1 MTIPERLPRETGRE
15 FALRA
20 LKENI
25 ISLGLAPGCR
35 ISENELALQLGLSRT
50 PVREALLKLEKARLV
65 ELAPQ
70 RAGSVARIDYDLLE
84 ESSFLRRTL
93 EIAVVGLACAQVS
106 PAQLDALRENVSQQE
121 CDLAAGCK
129 ENLLALDNAF
139 HRELFLIAGKE
150 QTYRLMTGLTAHFD
164 RVRGMS
170 IESVA
175 DLEIVG
181 DHRVI
186 CEAVARGDEKTARRV
201 METHLNRYRVDRE
214 ALMKRYPASF
224 FKAIPYNSREG

>member
-1 MTIPERLPRETGRE
+1 MNIPERLPRETGRD

-35 ISENELALQLGLSRT
+35 ISENELAAQLGISRT
-50 PVREALLKLEKARLV
+50 PVREALIELEKARLV

-84 ESSFLRRTL
+84 ESCFLRRTL
-93 EIAVVGLACAQVS
+93 ETAVVGLACAQAS
-106 PAQLDALRENVSQQE
+106 PAQLEALRENVSQQE
-121 CDLAAGCK
+121 RDLAAGRK
-129 ENLLALDNAF
+129 ENLLTLDNAF

-181 DHRVI
+181 DHRAI
-186 CEAVARGDEKTARRV
+186 CEAVARGDEEAARRV
-201 METHLNRYRVDRE
+201 METHLSRYRVDRE
-214 ALMKRYPASF
+214 ALMKRYPASY
-224 FKAIPYNSREG
+224 FK

>member
-1 MTIPERLPRETGRE
+1 M
-15 FALRA
+15 
-20 LKENI
+20 
-25 ISLGLAPGCR
+25 
-35 ISENELALQLGLSRT
+35 
-50 PVREALLKLEKARLV
+50 REALLELEKARLV

-121 CDLAAGCK
+121 CEFLARRGARK
-129 ENLLALDNAF
+129 TSFALDNAF

-150 QTYRLMTGLTAHFD
+150 QTYRLITGLTAHFD

-181 DHRVI
+181 DHRAI
-186 CEAVARGDEKTARRV
+186 CEAVAQGDEKTARRV
-201 METHLNRYRVDRE
+201 METHLSRYRVDRE

-224 FKAIPYNSREG
+224 FKAIPYNSCEG

>member
-1 MTIPERLPRETGRE
+1 MNIPERLPRETGRD

-35 ISENELALQLGLSRT
+35 ISENELAARLGLSRT
-50 PVREALLKLEKARLV
+50 PVREALIALEKARLV

-84 ESSFLRRTL
+84 ESCFLRRTL
-93 EIAVVGLACAQVS
+93 ETAVVGLACAQAS
-106 PAQLDALRENVSQQE
+106 PAQLEALRENVSQQE
-121 CDLAAGCK
+121 ACLSAGRK
-129 ENLLALDNAF
+129 ENLLALDDAF

-150 QTYRLMTGLTAHFD
+150 QTYRLMTGLTTHFD

-170 IESVA
+170 IQSVD
-175 DLEIVG
+175 DLEIVD
-181 DHRVI
+181 DHRAI
-186 CEAVARGDEKTARRV
+186 CEAVARGDEEAARRV
-201 METHLNRYRVDRE
+201 MEAHLSRYRVDRE
-214 ALMKRYPASF
+214 ALMKRYPASY
-224 FKAIPYNSREG
+224 FK